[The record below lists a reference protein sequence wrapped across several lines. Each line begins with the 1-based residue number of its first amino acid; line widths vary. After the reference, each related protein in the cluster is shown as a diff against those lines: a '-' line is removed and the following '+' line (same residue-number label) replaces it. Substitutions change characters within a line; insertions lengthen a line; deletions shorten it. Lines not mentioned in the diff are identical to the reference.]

1 MHYVFIHGL
10 GQNAASWKETL
21 SSLNIQGSTPC
32 PDLFSLLN
40 RKDATYENLYKSFS
54 DYCDSIDEPLNLCG
68 LSLGGICALNYA
80 VDNPS
85 KVKSLVLIAAQYKM
99 PKVLLKLQ
107 NFIFRFISDSS
118 FTDMGMSKNDFI
130 TLTNSMMSLNF
141 DAALK
146 NISMPVLVLCGAKDK
161 ANKKAAESL
170 SANIPNAKLLFVTNA
185 NHEVNKDAPKEL
197 AEILNDFYKI

>member
-1 MHYVFIHGL
+1 MHY
-10 GQNAASWKETL
+10 
-21 SSLNIQGSTPC
+21 
-32 PDLFSLLN
+32 DLFSLLN
-40 RKDATYENLYKSFS
+40 RKDATYENLYKAFS

-80 VDNPS
+80 IDNPS

-146 NISMPVLVLCGAKDK
+146 NIAMPVLVLCGAKDK

-197 AEILNDFYKI
+197 AEILNDFYKM